1 MMVFFLKLLLGH
13 IIGDFVLQ
21 PKSWVEKRK
30 TQVGYLI
37 LHIAVHG
44 LVLSALF
51 YQDLSV
57 QWPIIVFVVCA
68 HLIIDCFKIWME
80 KIWATKPFR
89 IFMIDQVLHLATLLL
104 ITLYQY
110 ELPATVLSLVFSVKT
125 LLYLIALL
133 LTLCVSPIVLRVFFN
148 RWQREHELKDKS
160 SSSLVDAGFMIGI
173 MERLLIVL
181 FIQVGFLSGIG
192 FLLATK
198 SIFRFG
204 DLANAKD
211 TKFTEYVLLGTLVSF
226 VVGISIG
233 YGLLLG
239 LMIVS

>member
-1 MMVFFLKLLLGH
+1 MLFFLKLLLGH

-44 LVLSALF
+44 LVLTLLF
-51 YQDLSV
+51 FQDIAT
-57 QWPIIVFVVCA
+57 QWPIIVFIVCA

-80 KIWATKPFR
+80 KLWGTKPFR
-89 IFMIDQVLHLATLLL
+89 VFFIDQFLHLSTLLL

-110 ELPATVLSLVFSVKT
+110 ELPDTWVPLLFSAQTVLYV
-125 LLYLIALL
+125 IAVL
-133 LTLCVSPIVLRVFFN
+133 LTVCVSPIVLRIFFN
-148 RWQREHELKDKS
+148 RWQSEIEFSQKS
-160 SSSLVDAGFMIGI
+160 AASLVDAGFMIGI

-211 TKFTEYVLLGTLVSF
+211 TKFTEYVLLGTLLSF

-233 YGLLLG
+233 YGLLIG
-239 LMIVS
+239 LRMVS